1 MANVARKHH
10 YVSQFYLK
18 EFLNSNKKIHVIDV
32 VRRWTCERNTR
43 SIAMQR
49 DFNRINIEGH
59 AIDEIESHLIRY

>member
-32 VRRWTCERNTR
+32 VEDGLVRGILVVSQCNET
-43 SIAMQR
+43 SIV
-49 DFNRINIEGH
+49 
-59 AIDEIESHLIRY
+59 